1 MPYANLQV
9 ASIISVM
16 TLFIMSWDYVP
27 SVARFL
33 LRVTCNWVDT
43 VIIGCWMSLVCAVLF
58 FLAMALVL

>member
-43 VIIGCWMSLVCAVLF
+43 AIIGFLISLVCAVLF